1 MDLLN
6 IYFGNVSGYVQLIVQ
21 DPTNYL
27 MCYLVF
33 FFMCSRRDIC
43 SRK

>member
-1 MDLLN
+1 MNLLN
-6 IYFGNVSGYVQLIVQ
+6 IYFVKVSGYVQLIVQ

-33 FFMCSRRDIC
+33 FYVFST
-43 SRK
+43 